1 MLELHEE
8 VLISIR
14 QIIRAIDLRSKK
26 LNRDFGLTSPQLLL
40 LRSVDE
46 SGKQTIRQLSKQA
59 NMSQATATSILD
71 RLEARGLII
80 RTRDIVD
87 KRKVHAKL
95 TEQGK
100 ILLAQAPQLLHQD
113 VIEQLESLAPW
124 EQTLLLS
131 SLQRL
136 SQMMNTQDD
145 QPTLPHS

>member
-26 LNRDFGLTSPQLLL
+26 LNRDFGLTSPQLLI

-71 RLEARGLII
+71 RLEARGLIV
-80 RTRDIVD
+80 RTRDSVD
-87 KRKVHAKL
+87 KRKVHAEL

-136 SQMMNTQDD
+136 SQMMNTPDD

>member
-1 MLELHEE
+1 MELHEE

>member
-8 VLISIR
+8 VLVSIR
-14 QIIRAIDLRSKK
+14 QIIRAVDLRSKK

-71 RLEARGLII
+71 RLEARELIV
-80 RTRDIVD
+80 RSRDKQD
-87 KRKVHAKL
+87 KRKVHAQL
-95 TEQGK
+95 TSQGK
-100 ILLAQAPQLLHQD
+100 AVLAHAPQLLHQD
-113 VIEQLESLAPW
+113 VIEQLEALAPW

-136 SQMMNTQDD
+136 SQMMNASDD
-145 QPTLPHS
+145 PAVPPRS

>member
-1 MLELHEE
+1 MELHEE

-71 RLEARGLII
+71 RLEARGLIV

>member
-71 RLEARGLII
+71 RLEARGLIV

>member
-26 LNRDFGLTSPQLLL
+26 LNRDFGLTSPQLVL

-71 RLEARGLII
+71 RLEARGLIV